1 MEVQFR
7 TQKLQKQ
14 YEISSKAEKA
24 YGRDVAR
31 MYIQRINILKQ
42 ARNIVEICALPALR
56 CHPLKGDRQGQWAV
70 KLTGLYRLI
79 FTLEGKRLEIILIE
93 EVSKHYDE

>member
-14 YEISSKAEKA
+14 YETFIKAEKA
-24 YGRDVAR
+24 YGRVVAR
-31 MYIQRINILKQ
+31 KYIQRINILKQ
-42 ARNIVEICALPALR
+42 AHNINEICALPALR
-56 CHPLKGDRQGQWAV
+56 CHPLKGNRQGQWAV
-70 KLTGLYRLI
+70 KLTGFYRLI

-93 EVSKHYDE
+93 EVSKHYDD